1 MRRVVPVLL
10 LVVAFPL
17 FGAAKKSSSHPPRE
31 LHRVG
36 DHWTAYNPPD
46 TATWPAGSKTYT
58 IKAGDTLWGLA
69 QQFFKNAYMWPQLW
83 ESNTWITD
91 AHWIYPGD
99 VLLID
104 AETAQAI
111 ATAGTAGT
119 GTTPP
124 ALVTETTTAPLTE
137 QGLSPAADARDGYVT
152 AADPMG
158 GSRSPIPL
166 GTEADV
172 YCFGYIGDPAE
183 PMPNS
188 IMAWDDAEMRYDRG
202 ATTQDISGGTGDL
215 VLLTGGASS
224 GLVAGETYIVVESGD
239 IVTRPGSGKPGSGK
253 PGSGKHP
260 EVVGRQYLYCGQV
273 RVLCAD
279 DHQARGI
286 ITQSCMDIHIG
297 ARLKPLP
304 QIPIP
309 LARVPNMPAFCDPS
323 SGKRH
328 GYIVGAQGSWD
339 TALGEGLLVEVNLG
353 QADQIQPGDFLTVY
367 RENYQPGEPYQ
378 VLGEVGI
385 LTTTAHTA
393 TGKIV
398 AMRFSMEIGDGV
410 EIR

>member
-1 MRRVVPVLL
+1 MVSVRRVVVPVLL
-10 LVVAFPL
+10 LVVAIPA
-17 FGAAKKSSSHPPRE
+17 FGAARKSSSHPPRE

-46 TATWPAGSKTYT
+46 PATWPAGSKTYT
-58 IKAGDTLWGLA
+58 IKQGDTLWGLA
-69 QQFFKNAYMWPQLW
+69 QQFFKNAYTWPQLW

-104 AETAQAI
+104 SETAQQI
-111 ATAGTAGT
+111 SNATAPSTA
-119 GTTPP
+119 PP
-124 ALVTETTTAPLTE
+124 ALMPETAAAPSAASGNTVSSGDGFVTR
-137 QGLSPAADARDGYVT
+137 ADAV
-152 AADPMG
+152 G
-158 GSRSPIPL
+158 GSRSPVPL

-172 YCFGYIGDPAE
+172 YCYGYIGDPSE

-188 IMAWDDAEMRYDRG
+188 IRAWEDAEMRYQPGEVR
-202 ATTQDISGGTGDL
+202 QDITGATGDL
-215 VLLTGGASS
+215 VMLDGGTAT
-224 GLVAGETYIVVESGD
+224 GLVAGDTYIVVESGD
-239 IVTRPGSGKPGSGK
+239 LITHPGKRSQI
-253 PGSGKHP
+253 
-260 EVVGRQYLYCGQV
+260 VGRQYIYQGQL

-279 DHQARGI
+279 DHHARGI
-286 ITQSCMDIHIG
+286 ITQSCSDIRIG

-309 LARVPNMPAFCDPS
+309 LARIPDMPAFCDPS
-323 SGKRH
+323 SGKRN
-328 GYIVGAQGSWD
+328 GFIVSAQGGWD
-339 TALGEGLLVEVNLG
+339 TALGEGLLVQVNLG

-367 RENYQPGEPYQ
+367 RDNGGPGDHNQ

-385 LTTTAHTA
+385 LTTNTHTA

-398 AMRFSMEIGDGV
+398 AMRYSMKIGDRV

>member
-1 MRRVVPVLL
+1 MVSVRRVVPVLL

-46 TATWPAGSKTYT
+46 PATWPAGSKTYT

-104 AETAQAI
+104 AEAAQPIAAASTTGTG
-111 ATAGTAGT
+111 ATA
-119 GTTPP
+119 P
-124 ALVTETTTAPLTE
+124 ALVSDTTTATASE
-137 QGLSPAADARDGYVT
+137 QGFTPAADAREGFVT
-152 AADPMG
+152 AADAVG
-158 GSRSPIPL
+158 GSRNPIPL

-172 YCFGYIGDPAE
+172 YCFGYIGDPSE

-188 IMAWDDAEMRYDRG
+188 IMAWEDSEMRYDRG
-202 ATTQDISGGTGDL
+202 AIRQDISGGTGDL

-239 IVTRPGSGKPGSGK
+239 LVTHP
-253 PGSGKHP
+253 GKHT
-260 EVVGRQYLYCGQV
+260 EVVGRQYAYCGQI
-273 RVLCAD
+273 RVLCTD

-286 ITQSCMDIHIG
+286 ITQACADIHIG

-328 GYIVGAQGSWD
+328 GYIVGAQGGWD

-367 RENYQPGEPYQ
+367 RENFEPGQPYQ

-385 LTTTAHTA
+385 LTTNTHTA

-398 AMRFSMEIGDGV
+398 AMRYSMKIGDHV

>member
-1 MRRVVPVLL
+1 MVSVRRVVPVLL

-36 DHWTAYNPPD
+36 DHWTPYNPPD
-46 TATWPAGSKTYT
+46 PATWPAGSKTYT

-104 AETAQAI
+104 AEAAQPI
-111 ATAGTAGT
+111 AAASTTGT
-119 GTTPP
+119 GTTAP
-124 ALVTETTTAPLTE
+124 ALVTDTTTATASE
-137 QGLSPAADARDGYVT
+137 QGFTPAADAREGFVT
-152 AADPMG
+152 AADAVG
-158 GSRSPIPL
+158 GSRNPIPL

-172 YCFGYIGDPAE
+172 YCFGYIGDPSE

-188 IMAWDDAEMRYDRG
+188 IMAWEDSEMRYDRG
-202 ATTQDISGGTGDL
+202 AIRQDISGGTGDL
-215 VLLTGGASS
+215 VLLTGGAAS

-239 IVTRPGSGKPGSGK
+239 LVTHP
-253 PGSGKHP
+253 GKHT
-260 EVVGRQYLYCGQV
+260 EVVGRQYAYCGQI
-273 RVLCAD
+273 RVLCTD

-286 ITQSCMDIHIG
+286 ITQACADIHIG

-328 GYIVGAQGSWD
+328 GYIVGAQGGWD

-367 RENYQPGEPYQ
+367 RENFEPGQPYQ

-385 LTTTAHTA
+385 LTTNTHTA

-398 AMRFSMEIGDGV
+398 AMRYSMKIGDHV

>member
-1 MRRVVPVLL
+1 MVSVRRVVPVLL
-10 LVVAFPL
+10 LVAAFPL
-17 FGAAKKSSSHPPRE
+17 FGAAKKSSSTPPRE

-46 TATWPAGSKTYT
+46 PATWPAGSKTYT

-104 AETAQAI
+104 AEAAQPI
-111 ATAGTAGT
+111 AAASTSGT
-119 GTTPP
+119 GTTAPS
-124 ALVTETTTAPLTE
+124 LVTETTSVPSAE
-137 QGLSPAADARDGYVT
+137 QGFTPDAQARNGFVT
-152 AADPMG
+152 AADAVG
-158 GSRSPIPL
+158 GSRNPIPL

-172 YCFGYIGDPAE
+172 YCFGYIGDPSE

-188 IMAWDDAEMRYDRG
+188 IMAWEDSEMRYDRG
-202 ATTQDISGGTGDL
+202 AIHQDISGGTGDL
-215 VLLTGGASS
+215 VLLTGGTSS

-239 IVTRPGSGKPGSGK
+239 LVTRP
-253 PGSGKHP
+253 GKHP
-260 EVVGRQYLYCGQV
+260 EVVGRQYAYAGQV

-286 ITQSCMDIHIG
+286 ITQACTDVHIG

-328 GYIVGAQGSWD
+328 GYIVGAQGGWD

-367 RENYQPGEPYQ
+367 RENFEPGQPYQ

-385 LTTTAHTA
+385 LTTTTHTA

-398 AMRFSMEIGDGV
+398 AMRYSMKIGDHV